1 MAADYYQTLGVEK
14 SATDEEIKR
23 AFRRAA
29 HKHHP
34 DKQGGDEQKFK
45 EANEAYQVLSDK
57 QKRAQYDQFGQ
68 TFEGAGPGGPSAG
81 AYGGFPFGAGYGG
94 AGGAGFNAEDL
105 GDLFGDLFGMG
116 RRSRGRVRQRGDD
129 IQLRLTLDFTEAAF
143 GANKELEITR
153 LAKCAVCDGTGDKSK
168 SLKKCLTC
176 DGLGR
181 VREVRQTILGTIS
194 QERICHD
201 CQGDGKVP
209 GSPCMDCS
217 GQGRRRA
224 TERLTV
230 EVPAGINDEQ
240 IIKLSGQGDVGR
252 RGTASGDLLLTIRI
266 KPSKTFVRDGAD
278 VRTRIELEYPQ
289 LVLGDEVDIQ
299 GLQGELQLNV
309 PAGTEPG
316 SVLRL
321 RGEGIP
327 VLNGNGRG
335 DLFVEIGQVTPRRV
349 SREERDLLEKLA
361 EIRGQ
366 KISRKKRRLFSK

>member
-29 HKHHP
+29 HKYHP

-45 EANEAYQVLSDK
+45 EANEAYQVLSNKD
-57 QKRAQYDQFGQ
+57 KRAQYDQFGQ
-68 TFEGAGPGGPSAG
+68 TFEGAGGGGAG
-81 AYGGFPFGAGYGG
+81 AGFGGFPFGAGFGQGG
-94 AGGAGFNAEDL
+94 ANFNAEDL
-105 GDLFGDLFGMG
+105 GDIFGDLFGFG
-116 RRSRGRVRQRGDD
+116 RRSRARTRQRGED
-129 IQLRLTLDFTEAAF
+129 IELRLTLDFNEAAF
-143 GANKELEITR
+143 GGTKELELTR
-153 LAKCAVCDGTGDKSK
+153 LTACAACAGTGDKNK
-168 SLKKCLTC
+168 TLKKCLTC
-176 DGLGR
+176 NGLGR
-181 VREVRQTILGTIS
+181 VREVRQTILGTIA
-194 QERICHD
+194 QEKLCAT

-209 GSPCMDCS
+209 STPCMECS

-230 EVPAGINDEQ
+230 EVPAGINDQQ
-240 IIKLSGQGDVGR
+240 IIRLSGQGEVGR
-252 RGTASGDLLLTIRI
+252 RGTPAGDLLLTIRI
-266 KPSKTFVRDGAD
+266 KPSKTFVRDGVD
-278 VRTRIELEYPQ
+278 VRTRVELEYPQ
-289 LVLGDEVDIQ
+289 LVLGDEVEIA
-299 GLQGELQLNV
+299 GLQGELQLSV

-349 SREERDLLEKLA
+349 SREERTLLEQLA
-361 EIRGQ
+361 NVRG
-366 KISRKKRRLFSK
+366 KKVSRKRRRLFSK

>member
-1 MAADYYQTLGVEK
+1 MAADLYQTLGVEK

-29 HKHHP
+29 HKYHP

-45 EANEAYQVLSDK
+45 EANAAYQVLSDK

-68 TFEGAGPGGPSAG
+68 TFDGAGPGAG
-81 AYGGFPFGAGYGG
+81 GSPFGAGFGN
-94 AGGAGFNAEDL
+94 AGFGAGFNAEDL
-105 GDLFGDLFGMG
+105 GEIFGDLFGMG
-116 RRSRGRVRQRGDD
+116 RRARGRARHRGDD
-129 IQLRLTLDFTEAAF
+129 IQLRLTLDFNEAAF
-143 GANKELEITR
+143 GVSKELEVTR
-153 LAKCAVCDGTGDKSK
+153 LAACQTCAGTGDKQK

-181 VREVRQTILGTIS
+181 VREVRQTILGQIA
-194 QERICHD
+194 QERICSACD
-201 CQGDGKVP
+201 GDGKIP
-209 GSPCMDCS
+209 SNPCMDCS

-224 TERLTV
+224 AEHITV

-240 IIKLSGQGDVGR
+240 IIKLTGQGDVGR
-252 RGTASGDLLLTIRI
+252 RGTEAGDLLLTIRL
-266 KPSKTFVRDGAD
+266 KASKTFVRDGAD

-299 GLQGELQLNV
+299 GLQGELRLTV

-316 SVLRL
+316 TVIRL
-321 RGEGIP
+321 RDEGIP

-335 DLFVEIGQVTPRRV
+335 DLFVEVGQVTPRRV
-349 SREERDLLEKLA
+349 SREERVLLEQLA
-361 EIRGQ
+361 ELRGQ
-366 KISRKKRRLFSK
+366 KVSRKKRRLFSK